1 MTFLA
6 DENFPRPALL
16 VLREAGNDVRSVAED
31 CPGSS
36 DEYVADLCARDA
48 RVLLTFDKD
57 FGELV
62 FRRGLRAGLAIVLF
76 RVVPESPLEVVGILR
91 SLVETERAQ
100 GRSLL
105 RDHPRP
111 GADSAASAR
120 KQFIGSHAAA
130 VVESTSLSLMVAP
143 ENICPHARS
152 DSGL

>member
-36 DEYVADLCARDA
+36 DEEVADICARDA

-76 RVVPESPLEVVGILR
+76 RMVPESPLEVLGMLR
-91 SLVETERAQ
+91 SLVETRVLEA
-100 GRSLL
+100 GVFCVIT
-105 RDHPRP
+105 RDRVRIRRP
-111 GADSAASAR
+111 QPGDNS
-120 KQFIGSHAAA
+120 
-130 VVESTSLSLMVAP
+130 
-143 ENICPHARS
+143 
-152 DSGL
+152 

>member
-91 SLVETERAQ
+91 SLVETDVLKA
-100 GRSLL
+100 GVFCVIT
-105 RDHPRP
+105 RDRVRIRRLQP
-111 GADSAASAR
+111 GSNS
-120 KQFIGSHAAA
+120 
-130 VVESTSLSLMVAP
+130 
-143 ENICPHARS
+143 
-152 DSGL
+152 